1 MTTRTLFK
9 EALVSTQL
17 IKFPFKTQKLA
28 SLQSPSAQFLRQ
40 KQKILTEALMK
51 EEKTFASKCKEQGQK
66 VVRTLWIVA
75 GIICMVIG
83 AIGIVLPIL
92 PTTPFL
98 LAAAACYYK
107 GSPRM
112 HKWLLNNKW
121 FGEYIRNYTEG
132 KGLTKKT
139 KITAITILWIT
150 IGFSTIFILNSLLS
164 SQLVLPMQIIMIAV
178 AIAVSAHILR
188 LPTFRKTQTSAKE
201 KTA

>member
-1 MTTRTLFK
+1 MRVK
-9 EALVSTQL
+9 KGME
-17 IKFPFKTQKLA
+17 
-28 SLQSPSAQFLRQ
+28 
-40 KQKILTEALMK
+40 

-66 VVRTLWIVA
+66 LIRTLWLIA
-75 GIICMVIG
+75 GTICVVLG

-107 GSPRM
+107 SSPRM

-139 KITAITILWIT
+139 KITALVLLWAT
-150 IGFSTIFILNSLLS
+150 IGISTVFMLNRLLS
-164 SQLVLPMQIIMIAV
+164 AQLVLPMQIIMIAV
-178 AIAVSAHILR
+178 AIAVSLHILR
-188 LPTFRKTQTSAKE
+188 LPTFKKTKE
-201 KTA
+201 NTQIQNT